1 MSDRAP
7 LVEVERVSRHYK
19 LGRHGIH
26 KAVDEVSLTIAR
38 GETFGLVGESGSG
51 KSTLSR
57 LVLGLDTP
65 TSGRV
70 RVAGHDLATLRGRAL
85 REQRRNM
92 QIVLQ
97 DPVASLNRRKT
108 IDQII
113 GLPLAVHERA
123 RGRARAERVRE
134 LLGLV
139 GLPAAFASRYPHEL
153 SGGQC
158 QRVGIARAIS
168 LAPELIVLDEA
179 VSAVDVSIQAQIL
192 NLLRDLQ
199 GRLGLTY
206 LFVSHNLAVVRYMS
220 DTVAVMQRG
229 VIVETG
235 SREQLFARPRHAYT
249 RELLAAVPEPIPP
262 GPAAPDPSASLA
274 AMPERTT
281 R

>member
-1 MSDRAP
+1 M
-7 LVEVERVSRHYK
+7 VEVEHLSRHYRV
-19 LGRHGIH
+19 GRHHVH
-26 KAVDEVSLTIAR
+26 KAVDDVSLTIAR

-70 RVAGHDLATLRGRAL
+70 RVAGRDLAELDGRELRR
-85 REQRRNM
+85 QRRQM

-97 DPVASLNRRKT
+97 DPVAALNRRKT
-108 IDQII
+108 IEQIV
-113 GLPLAVHERA
+113 GLPLAVHERMP
-123 RGRARAERVRE
+123 RSARAERVRE
-134 LLGLV
+134 LLALV
-139 GLPAAFASRYPHEL
+139 GLPSAFAQRYPHEL

-158 QRVGIARAIS
+158 QRVGIARAIA
-168 LAPELIVLDEA
+168 LEPELIVLDEA

-220 DTVAVMQRG
+220 DVVAVMQRG
-229 VIVETG
+229 RIVETG
-235 SREQLFARPRHAYT
+235 SRERLFTAPEHPYT
-249 RELLAAVPEPIPP
+249 RELLAAVPEPLPHAREIE
-262 GPAAPDPSASLA
+262 GA
-274 AMPERTT
+274 R
-281 R
+281 